1 MLGAMRFLKLFALLL
16 SLCSGACAYRQHTTP
31 LHLEGEPRLTSN
43 ERPANMYTFRLLSA
57 QLPDR
62 KLSGLTWDDDGSGPD
77 PFVRLFIDGRMV
89 WESEVKE
96 NQTAPE
102 WNAVLPRNVVVAPN
116 ADFRLELW
124 DFDTAISADP
134 IGRIERSGLPPTVVP
149 DAMARLQL
157 DRGSMMVVM
166 VTAPRAH
173 RGVGLTVE
181 VRPDAFKVL
190 SVEPY
195 SPAARAGVKVADQ
208 IVGIAGKR
216 VGDMSEADAVS
227 ELSLASDRAYKLELA
242 DSEGANARE
251 VALDKGYVWL
261 TM

>member
-1 MLGAMRFLKLFALLL
+1 MLAAMRLLGPFALLL
-16 SLCSGACAYRQHTTP
+16 LLCTASCAYRHHTTP
-31 LHLEGEPRLTSN
+31 LHVEAEPRLQSD

-57 QLPDR
+57 QVPDR

-77 PFVRLFIDGRMV
+77 PFVRLYVGGRLV

-102 WNAVLPRNVVVAPN
+102 WNAVLPRNVLVPPD

-134 IGRIERSGLPPTVVP
+134 IGRVERRGLPPTVLP

-157 DRGSMMVVM
+157 DRGAMMVVM

-181 VRPDAFKVL
+181 VRPDALKVL

-195 SPAARAGVKVADQ
+195 SPAARAGLKMADQ

-216 VGDMSEADAVS
+216 IEQMSEADAVS
-227 ELSLASDRAYKLELA
+227 ELSLASERGYQLRVA
-242 DSEGANARE
+242 DPEGKSEHD
-251 VALDKGYVWL
+251 VTLDKGYVWL